1 MCSSNGS
8 VIGTASMT
16 TTMTGIRSLSEVKNP
31 SMFIQW
37 RFSDRKL
44 TELKDIGQFKNLTD
58 LDISGNLL
66 QTEIKEL
73 K

>member
-1 MCSSNGS
+1 MS
-8 VIGTASMT
+8 
-16 TTMTGIRSLSEVKNP
+16 GIKSLSEVKNP

-44 TELKDIGQFKNLTD
+44 TDLNGIGQFKNLTD

-66 QTEIKEL
+66 QSEI
-73 K
+73 